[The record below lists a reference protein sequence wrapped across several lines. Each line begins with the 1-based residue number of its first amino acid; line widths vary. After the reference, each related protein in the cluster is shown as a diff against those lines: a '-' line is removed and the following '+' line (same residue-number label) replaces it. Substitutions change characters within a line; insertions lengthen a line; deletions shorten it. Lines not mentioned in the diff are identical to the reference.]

1 MKKLFDVKISK
12 LNNDQV
18 NIEAHWQNITASIN
32 GAKPEAWIVA
42 PELVLSAYWS
52 CVVVN
57 TQKAAKEMWI
67 NIENIDVEL
76 KAFKREEPLGF
87 ENLKVIVNIK
97 SDESKEKLDKLVKI
111 WTTNWTAT
119 NALLEWLK
127 PKTELVIQK

>member
-18 NIEAHWQNITASIN
+18 NIQAHWQNIIASIN
-32 GAKPEAWIVA
+32 GTKPEAGIVA

-87 ENLKVIVNIK
+87 EDLKVIVKIK
-97 SDESKEKLDKLVKI
+97 SDESKEKLNELIKI

-127 PKTELVIQK
+127 PKTELILQK

>member
-1 MKKLFDVKISK
+1 MKKQYDIKISK